1 MPNPENLPGNRSVS
15 IGGNAQGNIIQTGD
29 HNSATLHYE
38 RVQLPAPQQ
47 VDIQATLAA
56 LGELLA
62 PLATGDRKKIDNALD
77 EARDE
82 SKKPAPDKD
91 EIGKA
96 LDRALGY
103 AKKAEGFAT
112 VVGSLKPHIAA
123 VASWLGSQWHHLLA
137 IVNGMITNDKFCC
150 TRWGTLPLSW
160 WRRPLRLRS

>member
-1 MPNPENLPGNRSVS
+1 MSSPENLSGNRSVT

-56 LGELLA
+56 LGELLT
-62 PLATGDRKKIDNALD
+62 PLATADRKKIEHALE
-77 EARDE
+77 EAQDE
-82 SKKPAPDKD
+82 SKKAMPNKD

-96 LDRALGY
+96 LDRALDY

-137 IVNGMITNDKFCC
+137 VVGLT
-150 TRWGTLPLSW
+150 T
-160 WRRPLRLRS
+160 